1 MLKNWERKGSR
12 GEYKRENELVEGF
25 WKWNWKGK
33 CRQWSLEVCSTDKQ
47 KRWVSFCLFVFFFC
61 VFFVFCV
68 GFFGFY
74 FLGGVEEG
82 AREENFGAHGPR
94 QPSALFSTIHFFLWF
109 NFPDFM

>member
-1 MLKNWERKGSR
+1 MELEGKMQTVEFGSVFNR
-12 GEYKRENELVEGF
+12 QTETMGEF
-25 WKWNWKGK
+25 
-33 CRQWSLEVCSTDKQ
+33 
-47 KRWVSFCLFVFFFC
+47 LFVCFFFC
-61 VFFVFCV
+61 LFFVFCV